1 MYDISSLQLTPE
13 TEQACLSLTWV
24 ENPAYRFS
32 RDMVHILKHRAFDN
46 QLNSHDV
53 ISRQSNDAIAM
64 WLQFSPGSFAPKSI
78 RSRFWGGFILYADKK
93 VRYSIN
99 YDFVMENEKT
109 YKVMTFSCLVMS
121 DWIGN

>member
-1 MYDISSLQLTPE
+1 MPKKLLGRGLIVGRLGYSKQKVFYGRPQPVHPCSLISAFVVCSLDIIIPVVSMYDISSLQLTPE

-32 RDMVHILKHRAFDN
+32 RDMAHILTHHAFDN

-64 WLQFSPGSFAPKSI
+64 
-78 RSRFWGGFILYADKK
+78 
-93 VRYSIN
+93 
-99 YDFVMENEKT
+99 
-109 YKVMTFSCLVMS
+109 
-121 DWIGN
+121 